1 MGWNWKN
8 KVIQN
13 SNRFD
18 KVLISNTYVFE
29 EATKVSIKFA
39 KETVSK
45 WGRSTETCL
54 YCAL

>member
-54 YCAL
+54 